1 MPNVRL
7 RGHSLGR
14 LRARFTR
21 QISVIP
27 PAPEATPPFRYPVP
41 LDLSFEG
48 FGPEAFDALGRLKA
62 APHIETYRREREALE
77 RAVLAPFRRYRDD
90 LALNWVIP
98 NALPFATERDVF
110 SRVLK
115 NDFGAGGSH
124 HHVWMSF
131 YRPPRRRL
139 TDLQLSHAVYPEGFR
154 VGLYMGGYAK
164 GLFRPARAR
173 MVEDEP
179 AALRLLNALIERG
192 HRFAFAPHVTRPEGH
207 PEFAAPLERLPD
219 GLARAEGVWVM
230 RRFPRADVEA
240 WGPALVAHA
249 LAEVEALWPLYRF
262 WAEAPALYG
271 GADG

>member
-7 RGHSLGR
+7 RRPPPGR
-14 LRARFTR
+14 PRPRFTG

-27 PAPEATPPFRYPVP
+27 PVPEAAPPFRYPDP

-48 FGPEAFDALGRLKA
+48 FGAGAFDALARLKA
-62 APHIETYRREREALE
+62 APHIETYRREKEALE

-90 LALNWVIP
+90 LALNWVLP
-98 NALPFATERDVF
+98 NALPFETERGVF
-110 SRVLK
+110 SRLLK
-115 NDFGAGGSH
+115 NDFGAGGAH
-124 HHVWMSF
+124 HHLWMAF

-154 VGLYMGGYAK
+154 VGLYMGAYAK

-173 MVEDEP
+173 MADDE
-179 AALRLLNALIERG
+179 ATALGLLNGLLGRG

-207 PEFAAPLERLPD
+207 PEFDAPMERLPD

-240 WGPALVAHA
+240 WGPGLVRHA

-262 WAEAPALYG
+262 WAEA
-271 GADG
+271 ADEPVRR